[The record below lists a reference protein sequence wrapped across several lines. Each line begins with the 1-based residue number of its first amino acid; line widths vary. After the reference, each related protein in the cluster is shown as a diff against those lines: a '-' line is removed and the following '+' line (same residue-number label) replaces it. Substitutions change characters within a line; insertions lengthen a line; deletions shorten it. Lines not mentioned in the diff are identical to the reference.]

1 MNNEQNN
8 KEFCLRLKL
17 LKTKTEWDWDFVI
30 TFIPFTNVII
40 VFVSS
45 WDAIM
50 TIALLSETLISM
62 MMIIQLDKFE
72 EDVWALIMRISSR

>member
-1 MNNEQNN
+1 MGLG
-8 KEFCLRLKL
+8 FCYN
-17 LKTKTEWDWDFVI
+17 
-30 TFIPFTNVII
+30 IPFTNVII